1 MKIFIAVISFLFA
14 VPTSE
19 NPEPVQDIDS
29 SEDEKKVM
37 AAVVAWA
44 DSVFYQ
50 HTEYKFEHFR
60 AEYTD
65 EYYIMVMRANMYK
78 KRVDDLEKKKAA
90 GLYTKTEP
98 EYTKELSDLKTAWSG
113 AQKEADN
120 FPQRASYYRV
130 HFWSNIFTNDGITV
144 YYEHIMRVDNDYRIV
159 EAVENSAIGKKSA
172 ETKILYKKDVKGDG
186 NR

>member
-1 MKIFIAVISFLFA
+1 MKIFIALISFFLA
-14 VPTSE
+14 VPVTE
-19 NPEPVQDIDS
+19 DPQPVQDIDS
-29 SEDEKKVM
+29 AEDEKKVT

-50 HTEYKFEHFR
+50 HVEYKFEHFR

-65 EYYIMVMRANMYK
+65 EYYIMVMRANMYR
-78 KRVDDLEKKKAA
+78 KRVDELERKKSS
-90 GLYTKTEP
+90 GLYTKTDA
-98 EYTKELSDLKTAWSG
+98 EYTKELSDLKTAWNG

-144 YYEHIMRVDNDYRIV
+144 YYEHIMRVDNDYKIV
-159 EAVENSAIGKKSA
+159 EAVENSSIGKKSEA
-172 ETKILYKKDVKGDG
+172 TKILYKKDVKGVG